1 MLKHPTT
8 LTPYG
13 GINMI
18 IYSKICTKCKTE
30 KPLSEFY
37 KHAGKKCGH
46 RAQCKQCTPRYKTKP
61 KQIYSKDKTCAKCGI
76 KKSLIEFPKDKYG
89 KDGRRPRC
97 ILCHSIYTKSRQ
109 SVTHSYY
116 KKYYEDNKESAS
128 EYNKKY
134 RENNSEK
141 EKERSKEWR
150 ENNPEKVKE
159 IQKKYQSNRR
169 KNDPLFKLS
178 CNIRALIYDSIKKG
192 GFTKRSKTYK
202 ILGCSF
208 DEFKIHIESQF
219 TEGMSWD
226 NHGEWHFDHITP
238 ISWAETEE
246 EIIALNNYINFQP
259 LWAEDNLKKGN
270 RFSGRS

>member
-1 MLKHPTT
+1 MCN
-8 LTPYG
+8 
-13 GINMI
+13 I
-18 IYSKICTKCKTE
+18 KICTKCKTV
-30 KPLSEFY
+30 KPLTEFN
-37 KHAGKKCGH
+37 
-46 RAQCKQCTPRYKTKP
+46 KQKRN
-61 KQIYSKDKTCAKCGI
+61 
-76 KKSLIEFPKDKYG
+76 
-89 KDGRRPRC
+89 KDGVRSDC
-97 ILCHSIYTKSRQ
+97 KVCHNETTKKWRENNPEKIKES
-109 SVTHSYY
+109 S
-116 KKYYEDNKESAS
+116 KKYYENNPEKER
-128 EYNKKY
+128 ERNKKY

-141 EKERSKEWR
+141 IKESKKKWRENNQEKIKEWR

-169 KNDPLFKLS
+169 KNDPLFKLRHD
-178 CNIRALIYDSIKKG
+178 IRSLIRTTIKRG
-192 GFTKRSKTYK
+192 GFTKQSRTHK

-208 DEFKIHIESQF
+208 DEFKIHIEKQF

>member
-1 MLKHPTT
+1 MNTYH
-8 LTPYG
+8 
-13 GINMI
+13 
-18 IYSKICTKCKTE
+18 KICSKCKISKT
-30 KPLSEFY
+30 LSEF
-37 KHAGKKCGH
+37 
-46 RAQCKQCTPRYKTKP
+46 
-61 KQIYSKDKTCAKCGI
+61 SKDK
-76 KKSLIEFPKDKYG
+76 SR
-89 KDGRRPRC
+89 KDGYDLRC
-97 ILCHSIYTKSRQ
+97 KSCRKERHQ
-109 SVTHSYY
+109 N
-116 KKYYEDNKESAS
+116 NKEANNVRSQQYYQDNLDKVK
-128 EYNKKY
+128 ETRKKY
-134 RENNSEK
+134 RENNPEK
-141 EKERSKEWR
+141 IKEWR

-169 KNDPLFKLS
+169 KNDPLFKLRHD
-178 CNIRALIYDSIKKG
+178 IRSLIRTTIKRG
-192 GFTKRSKTYK
+192 GFTKQSRTHK

-208 DEFKIHIESQF
+208 DEFEIHIEKQF